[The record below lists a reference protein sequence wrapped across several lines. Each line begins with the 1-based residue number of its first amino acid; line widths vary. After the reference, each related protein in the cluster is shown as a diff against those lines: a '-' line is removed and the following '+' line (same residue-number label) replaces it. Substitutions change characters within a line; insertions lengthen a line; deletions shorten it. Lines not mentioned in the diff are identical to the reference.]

1 MINVGR
7 RFLVIG
13 ETAASE
19 GPSGNPELLTLP
31 EAARLLRLQVS
42 TLRDWVLK
50 RRIAYVKV
58 GRLVRIRRCDVEAL
72 IAASI
77 VPARQV
83 AEATGSLQVC
93 A

>member
-1 MINVGR
+1 
-7 RFLVIG
+7 
-13 ETAASE
+13 
-19 GPSGNPELLTLP
+19 LLTLP

-50 RRIAYVKV
+50 RRIPYVKV

-72 IAASI
+72 IVASI
-77 VPARQV
+77 VPARQS
-83 AEATGSLQVC
+83 AEAVFTLEES